1 MLRATRPWF
10 LFGAALACASPVH
23 ADLKELKA
31 RGSIRVIAAQD
42 EQPEMF
48 SFVAGQAPG
57 FEREMAEGFAKLH
70 GLKLEVAQ
78 VRSAND
84 RIPALRKGEGD
95 FIIGTINTEERRK
108 LVDFTVEV
116 IPARHLVVTY
126 KPHRVVRTVEEFLQ
140 EQIGLS
146 KGTSWA
152 TTAYEAGVSPDKA
165 ELFVGT
171 DTLLDALRDGK
182 ISASVMTISDFTL
195 AVRRYPGLQGGVFIG
210 PANQAAWAIR
220 KEDAQLEAAL
230 NEYLDNLRKG
240 PSWSRLIVKYFGDQ
254 ALAVLGRGKQ

>member
-1 MLRATRPWF
+1 MVRSMTPLLLCVAF
-10 LFGAALACASPVH
+10 LSGAPLAH
-23 ADLKELKA
+23 ADLAQIQA

-48 SFVAGQAPG
+48 SFKPGDAPG

-70 GLKLEVAQ
+70 GLKLEVTQ
-78 VRSAND
+78 VHSAND
-84 RIPALRKGEGD
+84 RIPALKKGDGD
-95 FIIGTINTEERRK
+95 FIMGIIATEERKK

-126 KPHRVVRTVEEFLQ
+126 KPTRIVKTMDEFLQ
-140 EQIGLS
+140 EKIGLS

-152 TTAYEAGVSPDKA
+152 TTAFEAGVPQDKA
-165 ELFVGT
+165 ELLVGT

-182 ISASVMTISDFTL
+182 ITATVMTISDFTL
-195 AVRRYPGLQGGVFIG
+195 ATKRYPGLQGGMFIG
-210 PANQAAWAIR
+210 PANHAAWAIR
-220 KEDAQLEAAL
+220 KEDNSLEAAL

-240 PSWSRLIVKYFGDQ
+240 PSWSRLVVKYFGDQ
-254 ALAVLGRGKQ
+254 ALAVLGRAK